1 MKGCLVM
8 QINREDVSRIIG
20 KRIQNFR
27 TQRKMS
33 QEELALSSEM
43 HPAYLGRVERGEKCP
58 TVDTLFKIS
67 QGLKIP
73 LSELLDI
80 SSEIKPSNTEAMERI
95 KIALLALSDNEAVEI
110 AEIVER
116 IIKLKQNHP

>member
-1 MKGCLVM
+1 M
-8 QINREDVSRIIG
+8 QIKREEISRIIG
-20 KRIQNFR
+20 KRIQKFR
-27 TQRKMS
+27 TQRKLS

-95 KIALLALSDNEAVEI
+95 KIALLNLSDNEAVEI

-116 IIKLKQNHP
+116 IVQLRQSKL

>member
-1 MKGCLVM
+1 MKGSFCM
-8 QINREDVSRIIG
+8 QIKREEISRIIG
-20 KRIQNFR
+20 KRIQKFR
-27 TQRKMS
+27 TQRKLS

-95 KIALLALSDNEAVEI
+95 KIALLNLSDNEAVEI

-116 IIKLKQNHP
+116 IVQLRQSKL